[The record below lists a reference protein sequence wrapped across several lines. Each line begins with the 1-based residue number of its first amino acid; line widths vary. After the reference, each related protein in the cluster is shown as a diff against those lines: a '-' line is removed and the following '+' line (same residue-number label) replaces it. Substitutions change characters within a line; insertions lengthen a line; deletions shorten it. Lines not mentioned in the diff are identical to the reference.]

1 MARHRRAKPRK
12 LGCLILMLLLIISVL
27 ALWLA
32 GVLAPRFPSPLV
44 LSPSHPVPVE
54 VLTVDPPEPRQG
66 SARDYQAGGGE
77 AARQVEEDT
86 KGLLD
91 NPDPESGSSVNNTRR
106 QAYFSPRFLEEP
118 VALDTSALV
127 RIYHRAYTV
136 AFQTHW
142 HQPRWVAY
150 QLTRAEVGG
159 GEPRRKF
166 TPDPAIASMTA
177 LDAYYK
183 NSGFDRGHLAPAA
196 DMAFDTEAMKQ
207 SFYFSNVSPQVPSFN
222 RGIWKQLEER
232 VRAWA
237 ARYDSLYIATGPLFL
252 WDDTAYV
259 KGYLP
264 VPTHFYKALLVH
276 SQGRWQAVAFCLPQ
290 SAGRADSYWHYSLTV
305 DSLQRVSGLDFFSL
319 LPDELEYPAERS
331 VDLQFWHQK

>member
-1 MARHRRAKPRK
+1 MVRHRRAKPRK
-12 LGCLILMLLLIISVL
+12 LGCLILILLLIISVL

-32 GVLAPRFPSPLV
+32 GVFAPRFPSPLI
-44 LSPSHPVPVE
+44 LGPSQPVPVGA
-54 VLTVDPPEPRQG
+54 LTVKSPESRPG
-66 SARDYQAGGGE
+66 SATDFQAGGGE
-77 AARQVEEDT
+77 AAGQVAEDT

-91 NPDPESGSSVNNTRR
+91 NPDTEVGRSVNSTRR
-106 QAYFSPRFLEEP
+106 QAYSNPRFLEEP

-150 QLTRAEVGG
+150 QLTRTEVGG

-196 DMAFDTEAMKQ
+196 DMAFDNEAMKQ

-252 WDDTAYV
+252 REDTAYV

-276 SQGRWQAVAFCLPQ
+276 CQGRWQAVAFCLPQ
-290 SAGRADSYWHYSLTV
+290 SATGSESYWLYSLTV
-305 DSLQRVSGLDFFSL
+305 DSLQSVSGLDFFSL
-319 LPDELEYPAERS
+319 LPDELEYPAEHR

>member
-1 MARHRRAKPRK
+1 MVRHRRAKPRK
-12 LGCLILMLLLIISVL
+12 LGCLILILLLIISVL

-32 GVLAPRFPSPLV
+32 GVFAPRFPSPPILG
-44 LSPSHPVPVE
+44 PSQPVPVE
-54 VLTVDPPEPRQG
+54 ALTVKSPESRPG
-66 SARDYQAGGGE
+66 SATDFQAGGGE
-77 AARQVEEDT
+77 AASQVAEDT

-91 NPDPESGSSVNNTRR
+91 NPDAEVGRAVNSTRR
-106 QAYFSPRFLEEP
+106 QAYSSPRFLEEP

-136 AFQTHW
+136 AFQTRW

-150 QLTRAEVGG
+150 QLTRSEVGG

-196 DMAFDTEAMKQ
+196 DMAFDNEAMKQ
-207 SFYFSNVSPQVPSFN
+207 SFYFSNVSPQMPSFN

-252 WDDTAYV
+252 REDTAYV

-276 SQGRWQAVAFCLPQ
+276 CQGRWQAVAFCLPQ
-290 SAGRADSYWHYSLTV
+290 SATGTESYWLYSLTV

-319 LPDELEYPAERS
+319 LPDELEYPAERR
-331 VDLQFWHQK
+331 VDLQFWHRK

>member
-1 MARHRRAKPRK
+1 MVRHRRAKPRK
-12 LGCLILMLLLIISVL
+12 LGCLILILLLIISVL

-32 GVLAPRFPSPLV
+32 GVFAPRFPSPLI
-44 LSPSHPVPVE
+44 LGPSQPVPVGA
-54 VLTVDPPEPRQG
+54 LTVKSPESRPG
-66 SARDYQAGGGE
+66 SATDFQAGGGE
-77 AARQVEEDT
+77 AAGQVAEDT

-91 NPDPESGSSVNNTRR
+91 NPDTEVGRSVNSTRR
-106 QAYFSPRFLEEP
+106 QAYSNPRFLEEP

-136 AFQTHW
+136 AFQTRW

-150 QLTRAEVGG
+150 QLTRSEVGG

-196 DMAFDTEAMKQ
+196 DMAFDNEAMKQ

-252 WDDTAYV
+252 REDTAYV

-290 SAGRADSYWHYSLTV
+290 SATGSESYWLYSLTV
-305 DSLQRVSGLDFFSL
+305 DSLQSVSGLDFFSL
-319 LPDELEYPAERS
+319 LPDELEYPAEHR

>member
-27 ALWLA
+27 ALWRA

-252 WDDTAYV
+252 QEDTAYV

-264 VPTHFYKALLVH
+264 VPSHFYKALLVH

-290 SAGRADSYWHYSLTV
+290 SAGRADTYWHYSLTV

-331 VDLQFWHQK
+331 VDLPFWHQK

>member
-1 MARHRRAKPRK
+1 MVRHRRAKPRK
-12 LGCLILMLLLIISVL
+12 LGCLILILLLIISVL

-32 GVLAPRFPSPLV
+32 GVFAPRFPSPLI
-44 LSPSHPVPVE
+44 LGPSQPVPVGA
-54 VLTVDPPEPRQG
+54 LTVKSPESRPG
-66 SARDYQAGGGE
+66 SATDFQAGGGE
-77 AARQVEEDT
+77 AASQVAEDT
-86 KGLLD
+86 KGLHD
-91 NPDPESGSSVNNTRR
+91 NPDAEVGRSVNSTRR
-106 QAYFSPRFLEEP
+106 QAYSSPRFLEEP

-142 HQPRWVAY
+142 HQSRWVAY
-150 QLTRAEVGG
+150 QLTRSEVGG

-196 DMAFDTEAMKQ
+196 DMAFDNEAMKQ

-252 WDDTAYV
+252 REDTAYV

-276 SQGRWQAVAFCLPQ
+276 CQGRWQAVAFCLPQ
-290 SAGRADSYWHYSLTV
+290 SATGTESYWLYSLTV

-319 LPDELEYPAERS
+319 LPDELEYPAERR
-331 VDLQFWHQK
+331 VDLQFWHRK

>member
-1 MARHRRAKPRK
+1 MVRHRRAKPRK
-12 LGCLILMLLLIISVL
+12 LGCLILILLLIISVL

-32 GVLAPRFPSPLV
+32 GVFAPRFPSPLI
-44 LSPSHPVPVE
+44 LGPSQPVPVGA
-54 VLTVDPPEPRQG
+54 LTVKSPESHPG
-66 SARDYQAGGGE
+66 SATDFQAGGGE
-77 AARQVEEDT
+77 AASQVAEDT

-91 NPDPESGSSVNNTRR
+91 NPDAEVGRAVNSTRR
-106 QAYFSPRFLEEP
+106 QAYSNPRFLEEP

-150 QLTRAEVGG
+150 QLTRTEVGG

-196 DMAFDTEAMKQ
+196 DMAFDNEAMKQ

-252 WDDTAYV
+252 REDTAYV

-276 SQGRWQAVAFCLPQ
+276 CQGRWQAVAFCLPQ
-290 SAGRADSYWHYSLTV
+290 SATGSESYWLYSLTV
-305 DSLQRVSGLDFFSL
+305 DSLQSVSGLDFFSL
-319 LPDELEYPAERS
+319 LPDELEYPAEHR

>member
-1 MARHRRAKPRK
+1 MVRHRRAKPRK
-12 LGCLILMLLLIISVL
+12 LGCLILILLLIISVL

-32 GVLAPRFPSPLV
+32 GVFAPRFPSPLI
-44 LSPSHPVPVE
+44 LGPSQPVPIGA
-54 VLTVDPPEPRQG
+54 LTVKSPESRPG
-66 SARDYQAGGGE
+66 SATDFQAGGGE
-77 AARQVEEDT
+77 AASQVAEDT

-91 NPDPESGSSVNNTRR
+91 NPDAEVGRAVNSTRR
-106 QAYFSPRFLEEP
+106 QAYSSPRFLEEP

-136 AFQTHW
+136 AFQTRW

-150 QLTRAEVGG
+150 QLTRSEVGG

-196 DMAFDTEAMKQ
+196 DMAFDNEAMKQ

-252 WDDTAYV
+252 REDTAYV

-276 SQGRWQAVAFCLPQ
+276 CQGRWQAVAFCLPQ
-290 SAGRADSYWHYSLTV
+290 SATGTESYWLYSLTV

-319 LPDELEYPAERS
+319 LPDELEYPAERR
-331 VDLQFWHQK
+331 VDLQFWHRK

>member
-252 WDDTAYV
+252 RDDTAYV

>member
-252 WDDTAYV
+252 QEDTAYV

-264 VPTHFYKALLVH
+264 VPSHFYKALLVH

-331 VDLQFWHQK
+331 VDLQFWQQK

>member
-1 MARHRRAKPRK
+1 MVRHRRAKPRK
-12 LGCLILMLLLIISVL
+12 LGCLILILLLIISVL

-32 GVLAPRFPSPLV
+32 GVFAPRFPSPLI
-44 LSPSHPVPVE
+44 LGPSQPVPVGA
-54 VLTVDPPEPRQG
+54 LTVKSPESHPG
-66 SARDYQAGGGE
+66 SATDFQAGGGE
-77 AARQVEEDT
+77 AASQVAEDT
-86 KGLLD
+86 KGWLD
-91 NPDPESGSSVNNTRR
+91 NPDAEVGRAVNSTRR
-106 QAYFSPRFLEEP
+106 QAYSNPRFLEEP

-150 QLTRAEVGG
+150 QLTRTEVGG

-196 DMAFDTEAMKQ
+196 DMAFDNEAMKQ
-207 SFYFSNVSPQVPSFN
+207 SFYFSNVSPQVTSFN

-232 VRAWA
+232 VRSWA

-252 WDDTAYV
+252 REDTAYV

-290 SAGRADSYWHYSLTV
+290 SATGSESYWLYSLTV
-305 DSLQRVSGLDFFSL
+305 DSLQSVSGLDFFSL
-319 LPDELEYPAERS
+319 LPDELEYPAEHR

>member
-1 MARHRRAKPRK
+1 MVRHRRAKPRK
-12 LGCLILMLLLIISVL
+12 LGCLILILLLIISVL

-32 GVLAPRFPSPLV
+32 GVFAPRFPSPLI
-44 LSPSHPVPVE
+44 LGPSQPVPVE
-54 VLTVDPPEPRQG
+54 ALTVKSPESRPG
-66 SARDYQAGGGE
+66 SATDFQAGGGE
-77 AARQVEEDT
+77 AASQVAEDT

-91 NPDPESGSSVNNTRR
+91 NPDAEVGRAVNSTRR
-106 QAYFSPRFLEEP
+106 QAYSNPRFLEEP

-150 QLTRAEVGG
+150 QLTRTEVGG

-196 DMAFDTEAMKQ
+196 DMAFDNEAMKQ

-232 VRAWA
+232 VRSWA

-252 WDDTAYV
+252 REDTAYV

-290 SAGRADSYWHYSLTV
+290 SATGSESYWLYSLTV
-305 DSLQRVSGLDFFSL
+305 DSLQSVSGLDFFSL
-319 LPDELEYPAERS
+319 LPDELEYPAEHR